1 MLSSGEILIGQPVKD
16 WNDTLAVQSTKKMN
30 LQFWLNEFA
39 ASVASLDKRS
49 CQIAN
54 CKNNPE

>member
-1 MLSSGEILIGQPVKD
+1 MLSSGVILTGQAVKD
-16 WNDTLAVQSTKKMN
+16 WNDTSVVQSTKKMN

-54 CKNNPE
+54 CKNKPE

>member
-1 MLSSGEILIGQPVKD
+1 MLSSGVILTGQAVKNWD
-16 WNDTLAVQSTKKMN
+16 GTSVVQSTKKMN